1 MTRPRDSSFYV
12 HTVMNAIMLLLLLVP
27 PCASFLAVGHAV
39 AGGVG
44 VMAAITV
51 MVLCLMAG
59 AWLAHAHAASDEA
72 DTRTH
77 DRDGR
82 L

>member
-27 PCASFLAVGHAV
+27 PCASFLAVGYAV
-39 AGGVG
+39 AGGAG
-44 VMAAITV
+44 VMAAVTTV
-51 MVLCLMAG
+51 VLCLMAG
-59 AWLAHAHAASDEA
+59 AWLAHAHTTSDEA
-72 DTRTH
+72 DTRDH
-77 DRDGR
+77 DRAGR